1 MRKLNISTDNFQNIL
16 FGISV
21 TVVNIILLIINI
33 YFLFIKNN
41 IYIKKFNDLKD
52 IDQFIFILLTNSFT
66 KIGNYLSNKYKIP
79 KNKNPRKEIRLFAVN
94 INSQIEFKQTL
105 LWYLKDKFIIK
116 FDPHYPTYLVYNV
129 FGYNELDPKYKF
141 CIKIAIYT
149 ENTIPDLSICDYALG
164 HAHISYLDRYF
175 TLPFCFLRKL
185 NETKHLNLTKIRRK
199 VLKRPRRKK
208 FCAALITN
216 VHPYLTDYF
225 RLQFID
231 ELSKYKKVDMG
242 GKYKNNVGG
251 RVKDKIKFLLDYK
264 FSIAMEKTNGDGY
277 ISEKIID
284 SFIAGTIPIYY
295 GSYMI
300 EEYINPKAYILING
314 PKDMHEKIEYIKKID
329 NDDKLYKSILKEKVY
344 IDDKILQKSH
354 KEQSDFWIHIF
365 EQDIEKAKRIN
376 IPKPFLF
383 KNK

>member
-1 MRKLNISTDNFQNIL
+1 MKKQKSNKISSKKFLLKNEEEEKLLDFMRKLNISTENFRNIL
-16 FGISV
+16 FGVSV
-21 TVVNIILLIINI
+21 TFVNIILLIINI

-41 IYIKKFNDLKD
+41 IYIKKFNDLRD

-79 KNKNPRKEIRLFAVN
+79 KNKKPSKEIRLFAVN
-94 INSQIEFKQTL
+94 LNSQIEFKQTL

-208 FCAALITN
+208 FCVALITN

-231 ELSKYKKVDMG
+231 ELSKYKKVDMVE
-242 GKYKNNVGG
+242 NI
-251 RVKDKIKFLLDYK
+251 KIMLEVML
-264 FSIAMEKTNGDGY
+264 KT
-277 ISEKIID
+277 K
-284 SFIAGTIPIYY
+284 
-295 GSYMI
+295 
-300 EEYINPKAYILING
+300 
-314 PKDMHEKIEYIKKID
+314 
-329 NDDKLYKSILKEKVY
+329 
-344 IDDKILQKSH
+344 
-354 KEQSDFWIHIF
+354 
-365 EQDIEKAKRIN
+365 
-376 IPKPFLF
+376 
-383 KNK
+383 